1 MGYPTRQHLLLPAKA
16 EHSLRSPFRWRQ
28 KPWSFSTIHCLKPPK
43 QFPLNH
49 MDTNSYGKPQLFP
62 TNLQPVPI
70 PKRPAP
76 AFPPVRN
83 DVAAAAVDLPPPE
96 PAVQVVKST
105 FLWVLQKIIICWNL
119 LLFNKKN
126 REKNGESA
134 FVLSQSNGHTIIKSQ
149 LLVGVDTWP
158 TMSSWP
164 SPRPKWS
171 SRYPADLRT
180 KWPGKQ
186 RSLGVEIHKIHWVQ
200 KKTLG
205 GGFKKKHSGG
215 SQQKNYYASL
225 LLAFVNQSMKKWY
238 EKKAP
243 TIAIR
248 PIKNMKMLALRSMT
262 SKSWHH
268 AASSKPQGSKPWY
281 WCAGRPQTR
290 GKYGSWQMALLG
302 LLVKGC
308 VFTPKAIQNSI
319 YDFEAK
325 AIQSSKDSACCR

>member
-1 MGYPTRQHLLLPAKA
+1 
-16 EHSLRSPFRWRQ
+16 
-28 KPWSFSTIHCLKPPK
+28 
-43 QFPLNH
+43 
-49 MDTNSYGKPQLFP
+49 
-62 TNLQPVPI
+62 
-70 PKRPAP
+70 
-76 AFPPVRN
+76 
-83 DVAAAAVDLPPPE
+83 
-96 PAVQVVKST
+96 
-105 FLWVLQKIIICWNL
+105 
-119 LLFNKKN
+119 
-126 REKNGESA
+126 
-134 FVLSQSNGHTIIKSQ
+134 
-149 LLVGVDTWP
+149 
-158 TMSSWP
+158 MSSWP

-248 PIKNMKMLALRSMT
+248 PIKNMKMLDLRSMT

-302 LLVKGC
+302 LLVKGVC
-308 VFTPKAIQNSI
+308 NSLR
-319 YDFEAK
+319 K
-325 AIQSSKDSACCR
+325 RSKIQSMISKGKLFKAQKTQPAVAKPLTWFS